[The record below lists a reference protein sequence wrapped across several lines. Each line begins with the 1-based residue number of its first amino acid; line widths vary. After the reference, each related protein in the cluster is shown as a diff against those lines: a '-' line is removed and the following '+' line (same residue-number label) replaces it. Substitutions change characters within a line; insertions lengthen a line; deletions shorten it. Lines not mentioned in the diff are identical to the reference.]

1 MARLQIPVTKSKGG
15 YLEVDTD
22 QVPIEVFEEAVKLGF
37 KDLFNRGAS
46 KVTAA
51 NFPDEEERK
60 QEAMVIAQK
69 QLEAVM
75 SGNIRFSGGRKKKA
89 GSRELTTE
97 ANRLAKL
104 QIKDAIKAA
113 GGKIGHYKASE
124 ITKLAKALLEGD
136 EGKEIWTMAEENLKK
151 RSQAHV
157 KVDLS
162 TLHTDPELVA
172 KAEAK
177 KVKRTPA
184 SAKQAGMV
192 QHRARPEVRTHQ

>member
-1 MARLQIPVTKSKGG
+1 MAILQIPITKSKGG

-75 SGNIRFSGGRKKKA
+75 AGTIRFSGGRKKKA

-124 ITKLAKALLEGD
+124 ITKLAKALLEGED
-136 EGKEIWTMAEENLKK
+136 GKEIWTMAEENLKK
-151 RSQAHV
+151 RSQTHV

-162 TLHTDPELVA
+162 GLHTDPELVA

-177 KVKRTPA
+177 KVKRPA